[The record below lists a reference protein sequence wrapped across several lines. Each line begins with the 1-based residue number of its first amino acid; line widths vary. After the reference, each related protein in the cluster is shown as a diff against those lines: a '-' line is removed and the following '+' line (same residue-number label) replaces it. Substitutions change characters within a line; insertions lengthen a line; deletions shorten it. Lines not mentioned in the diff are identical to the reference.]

1 MRRLWIAMLLSVA
14 SCSAPAPEGERES
27 ERSAVAGPNV
37 GVSQAA
43 GVSLS
48 YFYGFRLPA
57 ERIIAV
63 QEEHAA
69 LCEALDAARCRVTGM
84 SYDIGRNRAITASL
98 QLKLAPDIARK
109 FGKQGIDITVK
120 RGGMLASALIE
131 SEDSGSV
138 VATASSDA
146 AAIEAEKAQ
155 LTEQL
160 SKAGLSSNE
169 RTELQRRLVELSEQ
183 QRTVRAAG
191 DAATLKLA
199 STPMSFRYTSGNV
212 DAGLTDGAV
221 VGAIKDGW
229 ANVVVGFATILTIL
243 ISVSPWIA
251 TAILLLW
258 LWRWGA
264 AYVRRWFI
272 RADE

>member
-1 MRRLWIAMLLSVA
+1 MRRLWVAMLLSVA

-27 ERSAVAGPNV
+27 QSSAEAGPNV

-57 ERIIAV
+57 ERIVAV

-69 LCEALDAARCRVTGM
+69 LCEELDAVRCRVTGM
-84 SYDIGRNRAITASL
+84 SYDIGRNRTITASL

-120 RGGMLASALIE
+120 RGGMLASALIA

-146 AAIEAEKAQ
+146 AGIEAEKAQ

-169 RTELQRRLVELSEQ
+169 RTELQRRLVELSER

-191 DAATLKLA
+191 DAAKLKLA

-243 ISVSPWIA
+243 ISVSPWIV
-251 TAILLLW
+251 TGILLLW

-272 RADE
+272 RAEE